1 MNKVKPVLNDP
12 KKLTTSNDK
21 IPKNSTNTIKKT
33 SNLVISTQN
42 NELNTSRK
50 LSSALSPGA
59 SIILSNNSTKNL
71 DANKLNK
78 NRYNNSYTN
87 IMKTKSSATVNK
99 SKDNSLNISKRTN
112 SENDPIKRGSV
123 SNLNQTSKRGSVTNI
138 TEAIKNKIASDKFEK
153 NSNLLTPK
161 PPVSA
166 KTTSNI
172 LKKVKALTNSRNKS
186 MLSDTNNEISIVS
199 DNNKSNFISPTNRDT
214 PKSINFVNY
223 VTPTNKTNNSA
234 NKILPR
240 GSISNSYAN
249 LNQRP
254 SISNNTPKNSNNL
267 KNNNKISSQ
276 QNLLNKNN
284 TNLSKTIKKYPES
297 GLIILEDIKDKK
309 QEEKIPEINTQK
321 SFGNN
326 SVISDNNPIDDINN
340 NFNSGNFSKEIPIN
354 EIIKTDENTDPI
366 KLEDLNEMS
375 DEKEQDK
382 NNESKIL
389 HSPNKNRDN
398 KENLEIMN
406 SFSPCD
412 PKNLI
417 LDNAKYEIDSRS
429 NSDRNLLPLNSKE
442 SDNNINDNKSEKKDS
457 YNEGVENFNNEIDN
471 FTENSENSI
480 ILDNNENIL
489 EKNNPYYNTPV
500 KDKAIKNLSKEPLTA
515 IEEIDEKNFLQTP
528 ESHRKTIKNLCK
540 EENILTDNHD
550 EFINIEENNIQKNL
564 SNEDNSKPQENLNN
578 SENKDNVL
586 EQQNFSSK
594 GFDDVENLK
603 KIKNIEN
610 LTNNISPIKNF
621 DILYNR
627 NIEKEKD
634 KIDLIEEIKKPI
646 EKVIILF

>member
-33 SNLVISTQN
+33 SNLVITTQN

-59 SIILSNNSTKNL
+59 SIILSNNSTKNV

-112 SENDPIKRGSV
+112 VENDPIKRGSV
-123 SNLNQTSKRGSVTNI
+123 SNLNQTSKRGSVSNM
-138 TEAIKNKIASDKFEK
+138 TEAIKNKIATDKYEK
-153 NSNLLTPK
+153 NANSLTPK
-161 PPVSA
+161 PPISS

-186 MLSDTNNEISIVS
+186 ILSDTNNEISIVS
-199 DNNKSNFISPTNRDT
+199 DDNKSNFISPTNRDK
-214 PKSINFVNY
+214 PKGINFDNN

-240 GSISNSYAN
+240 GSISNSYSN

-254 SISNNTPKNSNNL
+254 SISNNTPKNSINL

-284 TNLSKTIKKYPES
+284 TNLCKTIKKYPES
-297 GLIILEDIKDKK
+297 GLIILEDINFKK
-309 QEEKIPEINTQK
+309 KEEKIPELNTQK

-326 SVISDNNPIDDINN
+326 SVISDNNPIDNINN
-340 NFNSGNFSKEIPIN
+340 NLNSGNFTKEIPIN
-354 EIIKTDENTDPI
+354 DIIKTDENSAPI
-366 KLEDLNEMS
+366 KLEDLNEIS
-375 DEKEQDK
+375 DEKGQDK
-382 NNESKIL
+382 NKEIKIL
-389 HSPNKNRDN
+389 YSPNKNTDN

-429 NSDRNLLPLNSKE
+429 NSDRNVLPLNSKE
-442 SDNNINDNKSEKKDS
+442 SDNNINDNKSEIKDS

-480 ILDNNENIL
+480 ILENNENIL
-489 EKNNPYYNTPV
+489 EKNNPYNTPI
-500 KDKAIKNLSKEPLTA
+500 KDKAIKILSKEPLTA

-528 ESHRKTIKNLCK
+528 ESHRKTIKNISK
-540 EENILTDNHD
+540 EKNILTDNHN
-550 EFINIEENNIQKNL
+550 ELINIEENDIQKNL
-564 SNEDNSKPQENLNN
+564 RSEDNSKLQENLNN
-578 SENKDNVL
+578 SENKDNIL

-634 KIDLIEEIKKPI
+634 KIDLNEKIKKPF
-646 EKVIILF
+646 EKVINLF